1 MTFLPQNIT
10 LDFWFYTLVC
20 VGVMWLIQMF
30 YFFNFFLRLARYK
43 EKNMGLHDGKPVSVI
58 IAARNELDNLKQNL
72 PLILE
77 QDYAKFQVIV
87 VNDRSWDASADYLRA
102 MEKQYAHLHIIT
114 IQESELYQHGKKM
127 AITLGVKGAK
137 YDYLLFTDADC
148 EPSSKHWIS
157 EMLKGYDSN
166 EIVLGF
172 SPYQKK
178 KGILNW
184 LIRFDAVQI
193 GMQYLSFALAGVPYM
208 GVGRNLSYK
217 KNLFFENNGFKNHY
231 HVKSGDDDLFVNE
244 TASKSNVRIRLNNQ
258 AFMASHPKENLTD
271 WWWQKKRHFSTS
283 GLYKWHHKFLLSLY
297 PISLLLLLVSTV
309 MLVFKP
315 WIWVVLSLFSARI
328 IIQLLIFR
336 KVYKK
341 LGASEL
347 LILTPILELIFLFVN
362 PMIHVS
368 NAFVKPTKWA

>member
-1 MTFLPQNIT
+1 MLVPNTIELN
-10 LDFWFYTLVC
+10 FWSLVMLSLL
-20 VGVMWLIQMF
+20 VLFVVQLF

-43 EKNMGLHDGKPVSVI
+43 EKNMGLHDGKPVSVV
-58 IAARNELDNLKQNL
+58 IAARNELENLKHNL
-72 PLILE
+72 PLILN
-77 QDYAKFQVIV
+77 QDYNDFQVVV
-87 VNDRSWDASADYLRA
+87 VNDRSWDASGDYLRE
-102 MEKQYAHLHIIT
+102 MSEKYYHLHIIT
-114 IQESELYQHGKKM
+114 IQDSELYQHGKKM

-137 YDYLLFTDADC
+137 HDYLLFTDADC
-148 EPSSKHWIS
+148 TPNSEHWIS

-178 KGILNW
+178 KGFLNW
-184 LIRFDAVQI
+184 MIRFDAVQI

-217 KNLFFENNGFKNHY
+217 KDLFFEKQGFKSHY
-231 HVKSGDDDLFVNE
+231 HIKSGDDDLFVNE
-244 TASKSNVRIRLNNQ
+244 AASKSNVRIRLNDMC
-258 AFMASHPKENLTD
+258 FTESVPKESLSD

-283 GLYKWHHKFLLSLY
+283 NLYKWHHKLLLSLY
-297 PISLLLLLVSTV
+297 PISLLLLVTAAVISL
-309 MLVFKP
+309 FGP
-315 WIWVVLSLFSARI
+315 WIWIALIAFGLRI

-336 KVYKK
+336 SIYRK

-368 NAFVKPTKWA
+368 NAFVKPTRWA